1 MPLVKTETQVTG
13 AALLAPLVVS
23 QVGSS
28 QSNQRE
34 GKRAIEKQRGKW
46 ERETNKNK
54 ENKVDMGA

>member
-13 AALLAPLVVS
+13 ATLLAPLVVS

-34 GKRAIEKQRGKW
+34 AKRAIEKQQGKW

>member
-13 AALLAPLVVS
+13 APLVVS